1 MRCVMAGF
9 PEQCFNIELLCF
21 AMGTN
26 YKGSPRERAAL
37 DAFIKLQ
44 RAAESIA
51 DRTNTAIRE
60 SGLTF
65 SQFSVLEALY
75 HLGRLTQKELAGK
88 ILRSAGNMTMV
99 IDNLEK
105 SGLAKRERCEE
116 DRRVVYVSLEARGR
130 DLIRRIFPEHVK
142 EIVSEMSVLNAAE
155 LRELG
160 RLCKKLGLN
169 AETK

>member
-1 MRCVMAGF
+1 
-9 PEQCFNIELLCF
+9 
-21 AMGTN
+21 MGTKH
-26 YKGSPRERAAL
+26 KGTPRERAAL

-44 RAAESIA
+44 RAAESVT
-51 DRTNTAIRE
+51 DRTSAVIRE
-60 SGLTF
+60 SGLTY
-65 SQFSVLEALY
+65 SQFSVVEALY

-105 SGLAKRERCEE
+105 NGLARRERCEN

-130 DLIRRIFPEHVK
+130 ELVRRIFPEHVK
-142 EIVSEMSVLNAAE
+142 EIVTQMNALTATE

-160 RLCKKLGLN
+160 RLCKKLGVN
-169 AETK
+169 